1 MWCLHIPL
9 SFKFSGFSIPF
20 VPLWFGLFALGTF
33 RFRVGL
39 EIVGFLCISIE
50 FRLSYSRLIAEA

>member
-39 EIVGFLCISIE
+39 EIVGFL
-50 FRLSYSRLIAEA
+50 